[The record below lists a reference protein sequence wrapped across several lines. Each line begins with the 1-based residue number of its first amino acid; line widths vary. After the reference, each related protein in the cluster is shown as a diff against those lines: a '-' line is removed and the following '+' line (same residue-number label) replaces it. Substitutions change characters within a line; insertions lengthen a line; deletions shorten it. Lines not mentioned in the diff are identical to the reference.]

1 MPRPS
6 RPSGNQVASMAR
18 PNLAQ
23 STLLKQTAGSAQR
36 RLFKWTFFAEVWGE
50 LRKAEWPT
58 REQGIRLT
66 GIVIA
71 IATFIGLLLGLMDVT
86 FSFIGSLVLGS

>member
-1 MPRPS
+1 
-6 RPSGNQVASMAR
+6 MAR
-18 PNLAQ
+18 PNLAH
-23 STLLKQTAGSAQR
+23 STLLKHTAGSAQR